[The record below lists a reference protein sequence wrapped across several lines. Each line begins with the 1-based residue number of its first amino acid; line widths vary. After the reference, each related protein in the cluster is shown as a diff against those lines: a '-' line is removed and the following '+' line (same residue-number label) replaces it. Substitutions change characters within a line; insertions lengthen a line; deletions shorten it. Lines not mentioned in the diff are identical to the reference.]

1 MEDRQILSTIQ
12 MTGEMNQQPD
22 TVLDFLVNSRSNLD
36 RTRSQELLVQ
46 LQRAVNVVAYL
57 QSPEYVVYQTSISS
71 NLKNP

>member
-1 MEDRQILSTIQ
+1 

-71 NLKNP
+71 NLKNL

>member
-1 MEDRQILSTIQ
+1 